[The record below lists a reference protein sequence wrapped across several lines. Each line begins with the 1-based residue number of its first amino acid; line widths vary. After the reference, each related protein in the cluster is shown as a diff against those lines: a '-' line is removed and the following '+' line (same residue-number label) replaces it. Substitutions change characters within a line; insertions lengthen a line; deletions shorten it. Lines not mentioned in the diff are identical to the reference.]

1 MHSQTGHSQEEPSQ
15 TEPSPGALASY
26 RIIDLTTILMAP
38 LATRM
43 LGDHGADIVRVETL
57 TGDSTRNSLP
67 TRHTGMSGFS
77 LNLQRNKRSLS
88 IDLKT
93 TQGKQVVERLIPTAD
108 VLVTNMRHTALERLG
123 LDSDSV
129 RKLNPRLIY
138 CLANGYGHS
147 GPYRDRPAYDD
158 VIQAA
163 SGISNLIDRA
173 TGQPG
178 YVPGVMADKVVGLH
192 IVQAVMAALL
202 HRERTGEAQTIEV
215 PMFETMVAF
224 NLVEHHRGATYEP
237 PLGPF
242 GYPRLLSPHRRP
254 MKTADG
260 VMCLL
265 PYTDANFKAFF
276 EFAGQPELVDDPR
289 FRLHN
294 DRIANSDEL
303 YELIDGL
310 ATTHTNAEWL
320 EFCEQVSIP
329 AAAVL
334 DLAELDNDPH
344 LAAVGLVQ
352 VMDHPSEGTYRYVHD
367 AVNYS
372 ATPTGLHHHAPRL
385 GEHSAELLGELGYS
399 QAETTELVKAGVV
412 AV

>member
-1 MHSQTGHSQEEPSQ
+1 MHSQTGSEQAL
-15 TEPSPGALASY
+15 SPGALASY

-43 LGDHGADIVRVETL
+43 MGDHGADVVRVETL

-67 TRHTGMSGFS
+67 TRNAGMSGFS

-88 IDLKT
+88 IDLKS
-93 TQGKQVVERLIPTAD
+93 TQGKQVVQRLVTTAD
-108 VLVTNMRHTALERLG
+108 VLVTNMRHTALERLA

-129 RKLNPRLIY
+129 QKLNPQLIY
-138 CLANGYGHS
+138 CRANGYGHS

-178 YVPGVMADKVVGLH
+178 YVPGVIADKVVGLH

-215 PMFETMVAF
+215 PMLETMVAF

-237 PLGPF
+237 PLGPL
-242 GYPRLLSPHRRP
+242 GYPRLLSPHRHP
-254 MKTADG
+254 VKTADG

-265 PYTDANFKAFF
+265 PYTDANFEAFF
-276 EFAGQPELVDDPR
+276 KFAGRPKLMDDPR
-289 FRLHN
+289 FHLHN

-303 YELIDGL
+303 YALIEEL
-310 ATTHTNAEWL
+310 AATHTNAEWL

-352 VMDHPSEGTYRYVHD
+352 MKNHPSEGTYRYVHD
-367 AVNYS
+367 AVSYS

-385 GEHSAELLGELGYS
+385 GEHSAELLAELGYS